1 MKKIMHCIVKILF
14 TLLLVSPILGAL
26 GVFPAPTAEMYT
38 NLEAFEFIQAMMN
51 SGYLMVFMTI
61 THLLALVALWT
72 KREALAA
79 ALELPIA
86 LNIIGFHAY
95 LDGGIFKAGAIM
107 GNVLFIII
115 LYIIYVR
122 RSSFTQLFSKNS

>member
-1 MKKIMHCIVKILF
+1 MVKIVF
-14 TLLLVSPILGAL
+14 TLLLVTPILGTL
-26 GVFPAPTAEMYT
+26 GVFPAPTAEMYFT
-38 NLEAFEFIQAMMN
+38 PEAFEFIQAMMN
-51 SGYLMVFMTI
+51 SGYLIVFMTI

-95 LDGGIFKAGAIM
+95 LDGGIFTAGALM
-107 GNVLFIII
+107 GNVFFIII
-115 LYIIYVR
+115 LYFIYIR
-122 RSSFTQLFSKNS
+122 RSSFAQLFAKHS